1 MNKLQSIVA
10 AIKGKVFKLSGEKI
24 NQTER
29 NAFKNEILSA
39 LVDDL
44 QGIGGIYRTVDGIVL
59 EVSNDEL
66 GVIHL
71 EFDVKI
77 KNTDFDVTSA
87 SDEYLQTITAR
98 VERVQDAAKRKVE
111 RLAKSKKQFLTEQH
125 LTEYGLPKTTSM
137 RGSEGATSRS
147 IGNRN

>member
-111 RLAKSKKQFLTEQH
+111 RLAKSKK
-125 LTEYGLPKTTSM
+125 
-137 RGSEGATSRS
+137 
-147 IGNRN
+147 

>member
-1 MNKLQSIVA
+1 MLIVIYVDLYLATCYNYIVVINERRTLTTMKNIQSVVA

-29 NAFKNEILSA
+29 NAFKNEVLSA
-39 LVDDL
+39 LVSDL
-44 QGIGGIYRTVDGIVL
+44 QGVGGIYRTLDGIVL
-59 EVSNDEL
+59 EVANDEL

-98 VERVQDAAKRKVE
+98 VERVQDASKRKAE
-111 RLAKSKKQFLTEQH
+111 RLAKGKAK
-125 LTEYGLPKTTSM
+125 
-137 RGSEGATSRS
+137 
-147 IGNRN
+147 

>member
-1 MNKLQSIVA
+1 MKNIQSIVA

-29 NAFKNEILSA
+29 NSFKNELLAA
-39 LVDDL
+39 LVADL
-44 QGIGGIYRTVDGIVL
+44 EGIGGIYRTNDGVIL

-77 KNTDFDVTSA
+77 KNTDFDVTAA

-98 VERVQDAAKRKVE
+98 VERVQDAAKRKAE
-111 RLAKSKKQFLTEQH
+111 RLAKSKK
-125 LTEYGLPKTTSM
+125 
-137 RGSEGATSRS
+137 
-147 IGNRN
+147 

>member
-1 MNKLQSIVA
+1 MKNIQSVVA

-29 NAFKNEILSA
+29 NSFKNELLAA
-39 LVDDL
+39 LVADL
-44 QGIGGIYRTVDGIVL
+44 ECIGGIYRTNDGVIL

-77 KNTDFDVTSA
+77 KNTDFDVTAA

-98 VERVQDAAKRKVE
+98 VERVQDAAKRKAE
-111 RLAKSKKQFLTEQH
+111 RLAKSKK
-125 LTEYGLPKTTSM
+125 
-137 RGSEGATSRS
+137 
-147 IGNRN
+147 

>member
-1 MNKLQSIVA
+1 MKNIQSVVA

-71 EFDVKI
+71 ELDVKI

-111 RLAKSKKQFLTEQH
+111 RLAKSKK
-125 LTEYGLPKTTSM
+125 
-137 RGSEGATSRS
+137 
-147 IGNRN
+147 